1 MPSDEAGVLD
11 LLRKVARSLEGAVEV
26 RVGVELL
33 TGYVGDGGNP
43 GSGMFKLGRNVGAI
57 LASLHAVGLPFEMI
71 SPSVWQRSVGIEPRR
86 KEGRKTVE
94 SRTEFKRRI
103 KSIAIELFPDLGEVT
118 LKTADALLIAEHMRR
133 TCRPCETSTRAR
145 P

>member
-43 GSGMFKLGRNVGAI
+43 GSGMFVLGKNVGAI
-57 LASLHAVGLPFEMI
+57 LASLHAVGLPFELI
-71 SPSVWQRSVGIEPRR
+71 SPSVWQWSVGIEPRR

-118 LKTADALLIAEHMRR
+118 LKTADALLIAEHLRR
-133 TCRPCETSTRAR
+133 TCPSPSR
-145 P
+145 

>member
-43 GSGMFKLGRNVGAI
+43 GSGMFVLGKNVGAI
-57 LASLHAVGLPFEMI
+57 VASLHAVGLPFEMI
-71 SPSVWQRSVGIEPRR
+71 SPPVWQRSVGIEPRR
-86 KEGRKTVE
+86 KVGRKTVE

-133 TCRPCETSTRAR
+133 IACPSPSR
-145 P
+145 

>member
-11 LLRKVARSLEGAVEV
+11 LLRKVARSLEDAGTPLASV

-43 GSGMFKLGRNVGAI
+43 GSGMFVLGKNVGAI

-71 SPSVWQRSVGIEPRR
+71 SPPVWQRSVGVEPRR
-86 KEGRKTVE
+86 KVGRKTVE
-94 SRTEFKRRI
+94 SRTEFKNRI
-103 KSIAIELFPDLGEVT
+103 KLMAAQLFPDLSEVT

-133 TCRPCETSTRAR
+133 IACPSPSR
-145 P
+145 